1 MKRIYYIG
9 DFMFP
14 DKNAAGTLVLGNAS
28 LLRELNYEV
37 VLIGNEKNYSH
48 RSFFDSKN
56 EAYGFEYYTVPHSK
70 NLNGLK
76 KFPEYIKSILKE
88 LEDNKTK
95 IEAIIFYSTPNF
107 SMLMYFIGKW
117 AKKNNIKLIA
127 NIADI
132 SAITHGKLHERLL
145 KRIDFKIKHY
155 IYEKKI
161 KNLIT
166 VTDYIS
172 KRFDPASVKNKVKIP
187 PLVIN
192 QKTIEYKSSSNSSS
206 CMDFKK
212 SFVYAGVPFP
222 TDGRKVST
230 SSYKDRLDIIIEL
243 FSLVKAESENF
254 ILNIYGISKM
264 EYLNVIPHHKEILD
278 ELNENIFFY
287 GIQKKSI
294 VEKKIMN
301 SDFTINFRD
310 INEMTSAGFS
320 TKFVESLSLGVPA
333 IMTNTSEI
341 DTYLKENINGFLLK
355 HNDLVENKK
364 KLISIIEMSNEQ
376 LQTLKNN
383 CLNDNPFYFKKFKDE
398 LSLFMRNL

>member
-37 VLIGNEKNYSH
+37 MLIGNEKNYSH
-48 RSFFDSKN
+48 SSFFDSKS
-56 EAYGFEYYTVPHSK
+56 EAYGFEYFTVPHSK

-76 KFPEYIKSILKE
+76 KFPKYIKSILKE

-107 SMLMYFIGKW
+107 SMLMYFICKW

-132 SAITHGKLHERLL
+132 SAITHGKLHERFL
-145 KRIDFKIKHY
+145 KKIDFKIKHY

-172 KRFDPASVKNKVKIP
+172 KRFDPDSVKNKVKIP
-187 PLVIN
+187 PLVIK
-192 QKTIEYKSSSNSSS
+192 QKNNECKSSSSSIG
-206 CMDFKK
+206 FKK

-243 FSLVKAESENF
+243 FSLVKTESDNF
-254 ILNIYGISKM
+254 LFNIYGISKT
-264 EYLNVIPHHKEILD
+264 EYLNVIPHHKEIL
-278 ELNENIFFY
+278 EKLNDNIFFY
-287 GIQKKSI
+287 GIQKKSV
-294 VEKKIMN
+294 VEEKIMN

-310 INEMTSAGFS
+310 VNEMTSAGFS

-355 HNDLVENKK
+355 HNNLVENKK
-364 KLISIIEMSNEQ
+364 KLISIIEMSSEQ
-376 LQTLKNN
+376 LQILKDN
-383 CLNDNPFYFKKFKDE
+383 CLNDNPFYFKNFKDE